1 MLKYLEGSESVRNG
15 TRELEE
21 QVLFPCESG
30 SDIVHM
36 GDE

>member
-15 TRELEE
+15 TIELEE

-30 SDIVHM
+30 SENAHT